1 MMNNALNVYNKYM
14 KSVGAK
20 VSAAMKD
27 ITASGNRNVKGFQF
41 SAQRIIQSSE
51 NLFHMFKRNGQY
63 NDPVKALYRGFSETP
78 GLSNVGNVAG
88 VDVVDI
94 NIAATQQS
102 VLGYLSAE
110 RGLDKPIDTL
120 WFEGLKALNTVGGY
134 FKGQW
139 VNRPYLPMSRKI
151 RNAVRGAFAEVPVSE
166 ITGDVTVKSIIAAA
180 ESKAG
185 QDGQVNRET
194 IQIVAGDKV
203 IGKYV
208 DGDMFFT
215 DGSTV
220 DANGVITFATTD
232 AKVIAAIDKTTERD
246 GKNTLKLKPATET
259 LQISA
264 KPRRIHLEQSYEDNA
279 YMNKQAFKLSQTGVD
294 LDYGKIAVNTLL
306 DTYVKFLDF
315 DSVITTAEAI
325 EQFDEAPMLDMTD
338 YIMTTSDPDA
348 KNDIMNQYIIKL
360 NMTLQQK
367 CGKGFTALLVDSNA
381 AAILG
386 NNKEH
391 FTSNP
396 TFDQELDGLIGTYR
410 GTPVIRHHA
419 LDGAYDDADNTYGVI
434 YAIYKAPDGSLAP
447 TVYAEYLPPYSAVPA
462 LNFDNAAQFSQELL
476 SMSACKAI
484 SDDMDVQLGA
494 WMRIKVGANLAS
506 GVKSDFSLDN
516 DADKNFKNY

>member
-1 MMNNALNVYNKYM
+1 MISTLNAYDKYM
-14 KSVGAK
+14 KAVGAK

-27 ITASGNRNVKGFQF
+27 ITSSGNRNLKGFQF
-41 SAQRIIQSSE
+41 SAQRIIKSSQ
-51 NLFHMFKRNGQY
+51 NLFHMFRKNGQY

-94 NIAATQQS
+94 NIQATQQS
-102 VLGYLSAE
+102 VLGYISAE

-120 WFEGLKALNTVGGY
+120 WFEGLKAMNEVGGF

-151 RNAVRGAFAEVPVSE
+151 RNAVRGAFAEVNVAD
-166 ITGDVTVKSIIAAA
+166 ITDKTVKGVIAAA
-180 ESKAG
+180 EAQAG
-185 QDGQVNRET
+185 VDGQVNRET
-194 IQIVAGDKV
+194 IQIVANDKV

-208 DGDMFFT
+208 DGDLFFT

-220 DANGVITFATTD
+220 ADNGTITFATAG
-232 AKVIAAIDKTTERD
+232 AKVIAAIDKTTEKD
-246 GKNTLKLKPATET
+246 GKNTLKVKPATET
-259 LQISA
+259 LQVAA

-279 YMNKQAFKLSQTGVD
+279 YMNKQAFELAQSGVA

-348 KNDIMNQYIIKL
+348 KNDIMNQYMIKL
-360 NMTLQQK
+360 NQTLQQK
-367 CGKGFTALLVDSNA
+367 CGKGYTALLVDSNA
-381 AAILG
+381 ASILG
-386 NNKEH
+386 NNKEY
-391 FTSNP
+391 FVSNP
-396 TFDQELDGLIGTYR
+396 TFDQELDGLVGTYR
-410 GTPVIRHHA
+410 SIPVIRHHA
-419 LDGAYDDADNTYGVI
+419 LDGAYDDAENTYGVV
-434 YAIYKAPDGSLAP
+434 YAIYKAPNGSLAP

-462 LNFDNAAQFSQELL
+462 LNFDNAAQFSQELM

-484 SDDMDVQLGA
+484 SEDMDVQLGA
-494 WMRIKVGANLAS
+494 WMRIKTGANLVS
-506 GVKSDFSLDN
+506 GVTSDFSRDN

>member
-1 MMNNALNVYNKYM
+1 MNTLNAYDKYV
-14 KSVGAK
+14 KAVGAK
-20 VSAAMKD
+20 VTAAMKD
-27 ITASGNRNVKGFQF
+27 ITASGNRNIRGFQF
-41 SAQRIIQSSE
+41 SAERIIKSAK
-51 NLFHMFKRNGQY
+51 NLFHQFRVNGQY

-102 VLGYLSAE
+102 VLGYISAE

-120 WFEGLKALNTVGGY
+120 WFQGLKAMNEVGG
-134 FKGQW
+134 FAKGQW

-151 RNAVRGAFAEVPVSE
+151 RNAVRGAFAEVNVADLTTP
-166 ITGDVTVKSIIAAA
+166 TVKDVIAAVEA
-180 ESKAG
+180 KAG
-185 QDGQVNRET
+185 QDGQINRET
-194 IQIVAGDKV
+194 LQVIAGDKV

-208 DGDMFFT
+208 DGDLFFT

-220 DANGVITFATTD
+220 DADGTISFKTAG
-232 AKVIAAIDKTTERD
+232 AKVIASIDKTTEKD
-246 GKNTLKLKPATET
+246 GKNTLKVKPATET
-259 LQISA
+259 LQVSA

-279 YMNKQAFKLSQTGVD
+279 YMNKQAFELAQTGVT

-348 KNDIMNQYIIKL
+348 KNDIMNQYMIKL
-360 NMTLQQK
+360 NMALQQK
-367 CGKGFTALLVDSNA
+367 CGKGYTALLVDSNA
-381 AAILG
+381 AAVLG

-391 FTSNP
+391 FVSNP
-396 TFDQELDGLIGTYR
+396 TFDQELDGLVGTYR
-410 GTPVIRHHA
+410 GVPVIRHHA
-419 LDGAYDDADNTYGVI
+419 LDGAYDDADNSYGVV
-434 YAIYKAPDGSLAP
+434 YAIYKSADGALAP

-462 LNFDNAAQFSQELL
+462 LNFDNAAQFSQELM

-494 WMRIKVGANLAS
+494 WMRIKVGSNLVS
-506 GVKSDFSLDN
+506 GVKSDFSRDN